1 MKVTKYRNG
10 VDITYV
16 SNNASWNGLTTG
28 AYGYYG
34 NNTTNRD
41 TYGILYNWHAV
52 DDSRGIC
59 PEGWHVPSRT
69 EFDTLSTYLGGDSTA
84 GSKLKEAGTVHWDF
98 PNSGGTN
105 ESGFTALPAGSR
117 LYSNGSYNY
126 LGTRSHFW
134 SSDSSG
140 SNMRRLKHD
149 AFTFE
154 SVTFVKNM
162 GFSIRCLKDN

>member
-1 MKVTKYRNG
+1 M
-10 VDITYV
+10 
-16 SNNASWNGLTTG
+16 
-28 AYGYYG
+28 
-34 NNTTNRD
+34 
-41 TYGILYNWHAV
+41 
-52 DDSRGIC
+52 
-59 PEGWHVPSRT
+59 PSRT
-69 EFDTLSTYLGGDSTA
+69 EFDTLSTYLGGDSIA

-98 PNSGGTN
+98 TNSGGTN

-117 LYSNGSYNY
+117 LFSDGSYNY

-134 SSDSSG
+134 SSESSG

-154 SVTFVKNM
+154 SATFVKNM